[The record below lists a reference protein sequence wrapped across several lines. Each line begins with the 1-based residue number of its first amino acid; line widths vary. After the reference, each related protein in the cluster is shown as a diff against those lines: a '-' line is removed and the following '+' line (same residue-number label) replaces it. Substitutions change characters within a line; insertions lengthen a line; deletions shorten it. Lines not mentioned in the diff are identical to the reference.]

1 MSRDALALWE
11 DAANE
16 LSDVRM
22 SFAAP
27 MQVLMAEA
35 VELVRF
41 CRDYWHPIVSE
52 GSPRPGLCEAGSK
65 LPEHVADELLVLQEA
80 LHTAHTDYLL
90 TIPPIH
96 AGMRT
101 RAEFVLS
108 ELVAAI
114 EWLLDD
120 GQHDERDQQLA
131 CWRDEHG
138 PRSTSVVDA
147 LGAQLADYA
156 ALASQLR
163 ARLAAISGFNMSLID
178 DAHHLARELRQISR
192 EYSLSEETLRARDL
206 RNRIAT
212 LLVDRM
218 TLVRSAACFVFR
230 NHSSIA
236 RLAAS
241 TFDLRRRTGSRR
253 QVGDIEALVERATRT
268 VMS

>member
-1 MSRDALALWE
+1 MSREALALWTE
-11 DAANE
+11 AANE
-16 LSDVRM
+16 LSEVRM
-22 SFAAP
+22 SFSAP
-27 MQVLMAEA
+27 IHVLMAEA
-35 VELVRF
+35 VDLVRF
-41 CRDYWHPIVSE
+41 CRDYWRPIVGE
-52 GSPRPGLCEAGSK
+52 VSPRPGLCEAGSK
-65 LPEHVADELLVLQEA
+65 LPEHIADDLLVLQDA
-80 LHTAHTDYLL
+80 LHTAQTEYLL
-90 TIPPIH
+90 TIQPVH

-101 RAEFVLS
+101 RAEFVLR

-120 GQHDERDQQLA
+120 GQHDESDQQLA
-131 CWRDEHG
+131 CLREEHA
-138 PRSTSVVDA
+138 PLSSSTDS
-147 LGAQLADYA
+147 LGTQLADYA

-163 ARLAAISGFNMSLID
+163 ARLATISGFNMSLID
-178 DAHHLARELRQISR
+178 DAHHLARELRQISK
-192 EYSLSEETLRARDL
+192 EVSLSEQTAQAMDL

-253 QVGDIEALVERATRT
+253 QPGDIESLVERATRFA
-268 VMS
+268 MS